1 MTLNTYLTDR
11 YTAIGNQL
19 GWTSDDFNV
28 IVEDTLETIGVSS
41 EAEETNLIKLHA
53 IAIYLLWK
61 KALETVTL
69 DFNFS
74 ADGASYSRSDMHSQI
89 LKNLEI
95 AESEA
100 LAYMPYYQVE
110 MGTLTYIEDPYS
122 YSSER
127 DEAGNY

>member
-1 MTLNTYLTDR
+1 MTLKTYLTDR
-11 YTAIGNQL
+11 YTSIGNQL
-19 GWTSDDFNV
+19 GWDSDDFDL
-28 IVEDTLETIGVSS
+28 IVTDTLETLGASS
-41 EAEETNLIKLHA
+41 EAEETNVIKLHA

-61 KALETVTL
+61 KALETVSL
-69 DFNFS
+69 DYDFS
-74 ADGASYSRSDMHSQI
+74 ADGASYKRSDLHSQV

-100 LAYMPYYQVE
+100 MVYLPYYQAE
-110 MGTLTYIEDPYS
+110 IGTITDTGDPYS